1 LLTSAP
7 PASHRVS
14 TGTPSRRLERRNHGT
29 QVLLV
34 SETKWSCANFKETN
48 NEEMSARRG
57 GCRGVGARRVR
68 CGPCPRGWGWRWKW
82 RWWWKWRRRRGWRR
96 CGRSRGQFQRRL
108 DRRGPKQQ
116 WGRSVGNRIIP
127 IRRHDK
133 RFTTGQRNDKHGSRH
148 PPFRQY
154 QSTWHTLKQVMI
166 ACTGATPRLAQPSGS
181 THVLAVGFDPPD
193 AA

>member
-1 LLTSAP
+1 LLTSATG
-7 PASHRVS
+7 PAIAYSRIG
-14 TGTPSRRLERRNHGT
+14 TGTPSRRLERRNHCT

-34 SETKWSCANFKETN
+34 NETKWSCANLKETN
-48 NEEMSARRG
+48 NDEMSARRG

-68 CGPCPRGWGWRWKW
+68 CGPCPRGWGWRWRW
-82 RWWWKWRRRRGWRR
+82 RWKWRRRWGWRR

-116 WGRSVGNRIIP
+116 WGRSAGNRIIP

-154 QSTWHTLKQVMI
+154 QSTWHTLTRRCSITAPPCRQPPI
-166 ACTGATPRLAQPSGS
+166 ARPTS
-181 THVLAVGFDPPD
+181 
-193 AA
+193 